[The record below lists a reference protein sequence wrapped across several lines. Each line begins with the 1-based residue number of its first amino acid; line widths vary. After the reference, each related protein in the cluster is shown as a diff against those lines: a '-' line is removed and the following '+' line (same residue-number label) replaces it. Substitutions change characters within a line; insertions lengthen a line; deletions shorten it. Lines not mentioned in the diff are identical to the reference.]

1 MANKGLQKYTTTEV
15 QNIGLGQAGVAFLS
29 GTAIYVPPTGQAVV
43 AIQFVE
49 DTVFDSDGAAAT
61 STLSADQTLPSDA
74 SQWAT
79 DDQGGPGTG
88 GIAIN
93 QTTMLAGMTIYGRWK
108 QVAFNTGK
116 AFLYLG

>member
-1 MANKGLQKYTTTEV
+1 MANKGLQKYTVAEAN
-15 QNIGLGQAGVAFLS
+15 NITLGQAGVAFLS
-29 GTAIYVPPTGQAVV
+29 GTAIYTPPEGQVVV

-49 DTVFDSDGAAAT
+49 DTQFDASAAKAT
-61 STLSADQTLPSDA
+61 TTLSADQTDPSD
-74 SQWAT
+74 SSLWAT

-88 GIAIN
+88 AIAIN

-108 QVAFNTGK
+108 QVAFDTGK